1 MINLFL
7 RSKVMKI
14 YSILMCLLFYILFVV
29 ITVLFSRS
37 IKNNKEKLIEKV
49 WGYIVLVSFIFLNL
63 LISIFI
69 KVL

>member
-1 MINLFL
+1 
-7 RSKVMKI
+7 MKI
-14 YSILMCLLFYILFVV
+14 YSILICLLFYILFVV

-63 LISIFI
+63 LIIIFI

>member
-1 MINLFL
+1 
-7 RSKVMKI
+7 MKI

>member
-1 MINLFL
+1 
-7 RSKVMKI
+7 MKI

-63 LISIFI
+63 LISLFI